1 MRVNDRGP
9 TISKHKM
16 NIYAQYF
23 VAFNFLPPVSFQ
35 NALARPVK

>member
-1 MRVNDRGP
+1 MRVKDRVH

-23 VAFNFLPPVSFQ
+23 VPLGLLPPVSFQ